1 MNICSAIVHAKP
13 ENAGVVQ
20 INLEKLDGVE
30 VHAGVELGKLVV
42 TLEGETDDALADKMT
57 KFNEVDGV
65 INTVMIYHYC
75 GDEPAHEEVGSEI

>member
-13 ENAGVVQ
+13 ENAGAVQ
-20 INLEKLDGVE
+20 VNLEQLDGVE
-30 VHAGVELGKLVV
+30 VHAGVDEGKLVV

-75 GDEPAHEEVGSEI
+75 GEESADQEVTK

>member
-13 ENAGVVQ
+13 ENAGAVQ
-20 INLEKLDGVE
+20 VNLEKLSGVE
-30 VHAGVELGKLVV
+30 VHAGVEQGKLVV

-57 KFNEVDGV
+57 KFNDVDGV

-75 GDEPAHEEVGSEI
+75 GDQLADEEVRK